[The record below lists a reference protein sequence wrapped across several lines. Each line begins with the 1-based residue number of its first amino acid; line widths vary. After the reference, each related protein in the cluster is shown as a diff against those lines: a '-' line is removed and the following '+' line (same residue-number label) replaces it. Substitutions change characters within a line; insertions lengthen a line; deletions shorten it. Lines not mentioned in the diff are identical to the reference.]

1 MHHDYSKLPNI
12 PSPHDAIVSGVDIIS
27 FAVDKMSF
35 KVISSTV
42 FRKYSMGFLKF
53 QKHRI
58 S

>member
-1 MHHDYSKLPNI
+1 
-12 PSPHDAIVSGVDIIS
+12 VSGEDIIF

-58 S
+58 GEDDNRSTGRNE

>member
-1 MHHDYSKLPNI
+1 MHHDYSKLLNI

-42 FRKYSMGFLKF
+42 FRK
-53 QKHRI
+53 
-58 S
+58 